1 MRIDGKSEGLRQAM
15 SWFHTWSG
23 LLLGWL
29 LYAVFLT
36 GTLSFFVDELNA
48 WMRPELHRSVP
59 QPDTAQRALDGMA
72 RLAPDATTWTLGL
85 PTERQNAVEASWR
98 KPGAAAGR
106 AGTERAMLDAATGD
120 PITVRD
126 TRAGSFLYRFHF
138 ELHAMPRVWGRWIVG
153 IATMVMF
160 AAILSGVVTH
170 KKIFIDLFTFR
181 RNKGQRSWLD
191 AHNATAVLALPLHIV
206 ITFSGLLLLMN
217 MLMPFPKDAVY
228 KGDNAAF
235 FAEFRGQAPAAQGQT
250 GQGGGGQGGG
260 EGRGGEARGGEGRSG
275 GGRRGNAAAAD
286 GPVPLTP
293 IAPLMAQAHAAW
305 PDRDVGTIVVTRPG
319 TPGARI
325 ELREDGGRNLT
336 ERGGSRKLVFDGR
349 DGTLLEQDTPP
360 PPSAIRATYNVM
372 TSLHLGRFA
381 GPAMRWAL
389 FIGGIIGTLMVATGM
404 VLWVVKRLPERRKLG
419 ATPRGHRLVEV
430 LNVAGI
436 AGLPVAIGAYFYANR
451 LIDATFAQRSAWEI
465 NTLFIVWLACLVHAA
480 VRPHRSAWR
489 EQLTLA
495 AGLFVFLPI
504 LNALTGGAGLTVSI
518 PAGLWAVAGVDAA
531 CLVIG
536 ALLAYAAYRL
546 RGGGKGAVPAKTPG
560 RKADGARRSADDGTS
575 SSRPDAGPASA
586 SDPAMAR
593 TATAAASGAS
603 LRSPGRT
610 EPLPGAAS

>member
-59 QPDTAQRALDGMA
+59 QPDTAQRAIDGIA
-72 RLAPDATTWTLGL
+72 RLAPGASTWTIGL

-98 KPGAAAGR
+98 KPDAAAGR
-106 AGTERAMLDAATGD
+106 AGTERAMLDAATGE

-160 AAILSGVVTH
+160 AAIISGVVTH
-170 KKIFIDLFTFR
+170 KKIFVDFFTFR

-217 MLMPFPKDAVY
+217 MLMPFPRDVVY
-228 KGDNAAF
+228 KGDSAAF
-235 FAEFRGQAPAAQGQT
+235 FSDFRGQGQGQ
-250 GQGGGGQGGG
+250 GQGGQGGQG
-260 EGRGGEARGGEGRSG
+260 NER
-275 GGRRGNAAAAD
+275 GGRRGGAPD
-286 GPVPLTP
+286 QGPVPLTDV
-293 IAPLMAQAHAAW
+293 APLLAQAHAAW
-305 PDRDVGTIVVTRPG
+305 PGREVGTIVVTRPG

-336 ERGGSRKLVFDGR
+336 ERGGSRRMVFDGR
-349 DGTLLEQDTPP
+349 TGTLIEQAAPP
-360 PPSAIRATYNVM
+360 APSAIRATYNVM

-451 LIDATFAQRSAWEI
+451 LIDAGLPQRSNWEI
-465 NTLFIVWLACLVHAA
+465 NTLFIVWLITLVHAA

-489 EQLTLA
+489 EQLALGA
-495 AGLFVFLPI
+495 ALFLFLPV

-518 PAGLWAVAGVDAA
+518 PAGLWAIAGVDAA
-531 CLVIG
+531 SLVIG
-536 ALLAYAAYRL
+536 ALLAYAAFKL
-546 RGGGKGAVPAKTPG
+546 RGVGKGAVPVKAAG
-560 RKADGARRSADDGTS
+560 RKAENAKT
-575 SSRPDAGPASA
+575 DAGRHNAGQGLGDAGDAALAKTALPSETLEDTSATKPATK
-586 SDPAMAR
+586 P
-593 TATAAASGAS
+593 TATKAVHG
-603 LRSPGRT
+603 G
-610 EPLPGAAS
+610 LPGAGSLSGSAT